1 MTTGVGKSGG
11 GGDSGVD
18 GTNGVDAVAIRVM
31 VVML

>member
-18 GTNGVDAVAIRVM
+18 VTNGVDAVAIRVM